1 MARPG
6 SARWCKPK
14 VDDHG
19 IESAVWKTQLLRVTF
34 LKVDTWIMLL
44 CECDHRAGKVVE
56 PALTALLADL
66 PEAKAAVEQR
76 STAFQPIIAAAK
88 AGDAPHAADCFSIW

>member
-1 MARPG
+1 
-6 SARWCKPK
+6 
-14 VDDHG
+14 
-19 IESAVWKTQLLRVTF
+19 
-34 LKVDTWIMLL
+34 MLL

-88 AGDAPHAADCFSIW
+88 AGDAPHAARLFFDLVNNQGASAFDCQSATFRDMVPPAAK